1 MAGAW
6 DLELHG
12 PSLLPFSAPL
22 VPTRAAWLVGEL
34 DVVPVFTSSASFR
47 GTALATFPRNRAESP
62 SVELTMTGSMRPDG
76 RVEIMLTPAP
86 PFSGLPIAL
95 IGRLGD
101 AKVTGEFTIGE
112 DDPPTGKFT
121 LRRRGT

>member
-1 MAGAW
+1 
-6 DLELHG
+6 
-12 PSLLPFSAPL
+12 
-22 VPTRAAWLVGEL
+22 
-34 DVVPVFTSSASFR
+34 
-47 GTALATFPRNRAESP
+47 
-62 SVELTMTGSMRPDG
+62 MTGSMRPDG
-76 RVEIMLTPAP
+76 RVEITLTPAP